1 MKDSEKLLEL
11 NDVIKGVIK
20 ELKQPLEYI
29 TLEEVLK
36 VTGLSE
42 KTIRE
47 HLRGAVTCIGRNAWD
62 RKEFFD
68 YWKKNF
74 YAKQK
79 ERQLETVK
87 IKEILQK
94 VL

>member
-1 MKDSEKLLEL
+1 MNDFKEISEI
-11 NDVIKGVIK
+11 IKVVIK

-29 TLEEVLK
+29 TLDEILK

-47 HLRGAVTCIGRNAWD
+47 HLRGAVTSIGRNAWD

-68 YWKKNF
+68 YWKKLS
-74 YAKQK
+74 YEKQK
-79 ERQLETVK
+79 QNQLKTAR
-87 IKEILQK
+87 IKEIVEKIL
-94 VL
+94 